1 MIPGSER
8 SAGEEVGYPFQYS
21 WASLVA
27 QLVKNPPAIWET
39 WVRSLSWEDSL
50 ERGKT
55 THSRILAWRS
65 LQGRKGSDT
74 TERLSYIDAE
84 RLLLKILIPGSH
96 LRDSDL
102 IV

>member
-1 MIPGSER
+1 MQIMPCLFLGLPLYR
-8 SAGEEVGYPFQYS
+8 
-21 WASLVA
+21 ASLVA
-27 QLVKNPPAIWET
+27 QLVKNLPAMQET
-39 WVRSLSWEDSL
+39 WVQSLSWEDSL

-65 LQGRKGSDT
+65 PRGRKGSDT